1 MLSKWAVP
9 SVIPAA
15 DADAY
20 PTPSTLKVLEFPPAF
35 QHHAA
40 YDALLVLIGP
50 FTSVVKP
57 SGLKLLTQPPP
68 VAPSGAVVFGYNI
81 KLPRTLS

>member
-1 MLSKWAVP
+1 MLPELFPSYVTIENPAFVLTDAPVSGTVP

-40 YDALLVLIGP
+40 
-50 FTSVVKP
+50 
-57 SGLKLLTQPPP
+57 
-68 VAPSGAVVFGYNI
+68 
-81 KLPRTLS
+81 